1 MQYEFEKIKVNGV
14 NPEDMAYAVPVLFS
28 LLAKMITEDDPEK
41 LVRLYGL
48 LDKAIEF
55 NENASCR
62 DQIALVGQITKFSLS
77 EK

>member
-1 MQYEFEKIKVNGV
+1 MQYEFEKIKVNEL
-14 NPEDMAYAVPVLFS
+14 NPEEMTYAVPVLFS
-28 LLAKMITEDDPEK
+28 LLAKMVTEDDPEK
-41 LVRLYGL
+41 LVQLYRL

-77 EK
+77 KK